1 MTYKGLCVFSIFA
14 LFTLLGTNQGPG
26 LIGCKDVRIFE
37 AFWQTVPVVAR
48 FAFWCLSPP
57 SPAFDTPP
65 YMERGKSP
73 CRYDRVCGNGTVFFG
88 LDATGRSEGGQ
99 TGPQHPF
106 CWCGVKTADYGKHQ
120 LNES

>member
-1 MTYKGLCVFSIFA
+1 MYFLA
-14 LFTLLGTNQGPG
+14 GPG
-26 LIGCKDVRIFE
+26 RIGCKDVRIFE
-37 AFWQTVPVVAR
+37 AFW
-48 FAFWCLSPP
+48 CLSPP
-57 SPAFDTPP
+57 SPALDTPP